1 MYQDPNAF
9 DPNDDDAVSDT
20 AIAIV
25 GMSCR
30 FANARGLDAYWSLL
44 SEGREGVETYSDEE
58 LIAAGVSPAML
69 RNRNYVRR
77 GAPLTDMECFD
88 ASLFG
93 LSPRDAAIMDPQHRH
108 FLECAWEA
116 LENAGH
122 TPQRFDGT
130 IGVFAGSGHNAYMPY
145 NLLTNPKL
153 VRDVGLFLLRHTSND
168 KDFLTTRVSYL
179 FDLKGPSINVQTA
192 CSTSLVSIHMAAQ
205 SLISGE
211 CDMAIAGG
219 TSIELPHRQ
228 GYVFEEGEILSPDG
242 HCRPFDADSQGTVFG
257 SGVAVVALR
266 RLADA
271 IEAGDHIYAVLRGS
285 AINNDGAGKVGYLA
299 PSVDGQAKVIAEAL
313 AMADVDAGSISYV
326 EAHGTGTPV
335 GDPIEIA
342 ALTQAFR
349 QSTDRVG
356 HCAIGSV
363 KANIGHTD
371 TAAGAAGLIK
381 VALSL
386 HNRELPASLNF
397 TAPNPGCAFEG
408 SPFRVQ
414 AARAPWLTAG
424 GRGPPS
430 RAARASARS
439 ASAAPM
445 RMSCLRKRR
454 RGAPAAAAA
463 AARSC

>member
-1 MYQDPNAF
+1 MEQNHGPFLGDGPEF
-9 DPNDDDAVSDT
+9 PET

-30 FANARGLDAYWSLL
+30 FAQVRGIDEYWDLL
-44 SEGREGVETYSDEE
+44 RNGREAIETYSDDE
-58 LIAAGVSPAML
+58 LIAAGVSPALL

-77 GAPLTDMECFD
+77 GAPLRDMECCD
-88 ASLFG
+88 ATLFG

-108 FLECAWEA
+108 FLECTWEA

-122 TPQRFDGT
+122 TPQRFDGV
-130 IGVFAGSGHNAYMPY
+130 IGVYAGSGHNAYMPY
-145 NLLTNPKL
+145 NLLTNSKL

-205 SLISGE
+205 SLLNGE

-219 TSIELPHRQ
+219 ASIELPHRQ
-228 GYVFEEGEILSPDG
+228 GYLYEEGEILSPDG

-257 SGVAVVALR
+257 SGVAVLVLR

-271 IEAGDHIYAVLRGS
+271 VEAGDHIYAVLRGS

-299 PSVDGQAKVIAEAL
+299 PSIDGQAKVIAEAL

-335 GDPIEIA
+335 GDPIELA
-342 ALTQAFR
+342 ALTEAFR
-349 QSTDRVG
+349 QSTDSVG

-363 KANIGHTD
+363 KGNIGHTD

-381 VALSL
+381 VALAM
-386 HNRELPASLNF
+386 HNGELPASLNF
-397 TAPNPGCAFEG
+397 EAPNPALATTQVHGLA
-408 SPFRVQ
+408 Q
-414 AARAPWLTAG
+414 TACWHQLAG
-424 GRGPPS
+424 
-430 RAARASARS
+430 
-439 ASAAPM
+439 
-445 RMSCLRKRR
+445 RR
-454 RGAPAAAAA
+454 RHQCP
-463 AARSC
+463 CDP